1 VLLWR
6 PDPRVRQRSG
16 GTDGGRPTRTRLPR
30 VVLMAWVREIDG
42 ERQNPNGQENRTM
55 DIDPVERALER
66 LDYENSRL
74 RDVLQRMSNAAVDS
88 AGEFRAIG
96 QDAAAS
102 FAESV
107 AKVTREALAE
117 G

>member
-1 VLLWR
+1 
-6 PDPRVRQRSG
+6 
-16 GTDGGRPTRTRLPR
+16 
-30 VVLMAWVREIDG
+30 
-42 ERQNPNGQENRTM
+42 M
-55 DIDPVERALER
+55 DVDPVERALDR
-66 LDYENSRL
+66 LYDENARL
-74 RDVLQRMSNAAVDS
+74 RDVLQRMSTAATDS
-88 AGEFRAIG
+88 ASEFRAIG